1 MPATLALSD
10 AILTFKSLRGLAP
23 KYLSSH
29 FNTRASARGRDTK
42 NKKASYISQR
52 WTQLL
57 VSALLYIERWN
68 AGTCCLKKLLN
79 VKVHTVLNLKLR
91 AIFNLE
97 IIFSKLL
104 WWTRFHSFA
113 PSLLHS
119 ITTRYTFGNP
129 GGSSYMKLEGNECS
143 SENLNLTP
151 TEDLCGRCL
160 SFIITY
166 QGSSSWLLTRFKAPC
181 VETIMYPK
189 LSR

>member
-1 MPATLALSD
+1 MVRRENSCQWSFKRREEKKHTRNAFWVAT
-10 AILTFKSLRGLAP
+10 TQF
-23 KYLSSH
+23 SH
-29 FNTRASARGRDTK
+29 FYHGK
-42 NKKASYISQR
+42 YIFQIIVVDPIS
-52 WTQLL
+52 LL
-57 VSALLYIERWN
+57 
-68 AGTCCLKKLLN
+68 
-79 VKVHTVLNLKLR
+79 
-91 AIFNLE
+91 
-97 IIFSKLL
+97 
-104 WWTRFHSFA
+104 HSIT

-119 ITTRYTFGNP
+119 ITRGSLPVRHLETRGT
-129 GGSSYMKLEGNECS
+129 SQMKLEGNECS